1 MIVLD
6 EDALICDFAET
17 YHILDYKALPLKL
30 AGVLAVGLRDDS
42 RIKMK
47 MADAKAPSDILI
59 GAIIA
64 DRLGVISWQI
74 SGDEKKAPPK
84 SICQTFFDDDN
95 SNGFNTVDEYEEYRR
110 KLLKD
115 YE

>member
-1 MIVLD
+1 MINLD
-6 EDALICDFAET
+6 EDSLICDFAET

-30 AGVLAVGLRDDS
+30 VGVLAVGLRDNS

-47 MADAKAPSDILI
+47 MAETKVPTETLI

-74 SGDEKKAPPK
+74 SGDETKNPPK
-84 SICQTFFDDDN
+84 SICQTFFDNDN
-95 SNGFNTVDEYEEYRR
+95 NSGFSTVDEFEEYRKR
-110 KLLKD
+110 LLKD